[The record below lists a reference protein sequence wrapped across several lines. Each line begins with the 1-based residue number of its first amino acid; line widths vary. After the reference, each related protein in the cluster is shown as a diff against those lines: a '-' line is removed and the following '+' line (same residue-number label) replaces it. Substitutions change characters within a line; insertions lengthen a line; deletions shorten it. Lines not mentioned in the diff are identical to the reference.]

1 MNILYYHEESENFM
15 ISWQKYHFIDELIR
29 LGHIFTIVNPYK
41 FENFDQ
47 ANAYLVGLVNGNK
60 GRWDL
65 FMNAYGADFLFVDTI
80 KEIRKSGLSSLLI
93 CFDNLHAP
101 FMHKSIAPFFDL
113 VWLTSFE
120 TKPMFEKWGCN
131 CFFQPYAANPYTY
144 FPQFGEEIKSVGFI
158 GTPYGTRIDKINDLV
173 NQNINCTVY
182 SDKVNTSGFI
192 SKRKKGLQ
200 DYWNLFCLDVDLMK
214 FSIGRKVLKAE
225 YYKRIFVKDS
235 VLNVDSQHLTI
246 NSSVPFGKMNELY
259 SNFSLSLG
267 ITELW
272 DTYVLPKPIH
282 KLHLRTFEIP
292 MCGGLQLVSYTD
304 ELANYFEDGKEI
316 VFYSSK
322 EEYVDKAKFY
332 LDDRHENLRLKMKK
346 AARYRSEIEHTWQNR
361 FDKIF
366 EVMNLLKH

>member
-1 MNILYYHEESENFM
+1 MVRV
-15 ISWQKYHFIDELIR
+15 LI
-29 LGHIFTIVNPYK
+29 
-41 FENFDQ
+41 
-47 ANAYLVGLVNGNK
+47 
-60 GRWDL
+60 
-65 FMNAYGADFLFVDTI
+65 
-80 KEIRKSGLSSLLI
+80 
-93 CFDNLHAP
+93 
-101 FMHKSIAPFFDL
+101 
-113 VWLTSFE
+113 
-120 TKPMFEKWGCN
+120 
-131 CFFQPYAANPYTY
+131 
-144 FPQFGEEIKSVGFI
+144 
-158 GTPYGTRIDKINDLV
+158 KINDLV

-182 SDKVNTSGFI
+182 SDKVNATGFI

-214 FSIGRKVLKAE
+214 FPIGRKVLKAE
-225 YYKRIFVKDS
+225 YCKRIFVKDS
-235 VLNVDSQHLTI
+235 VLNVESQYLAI
-246 NSSVPFGKMNELY
+246 NPSVPFEKMNGLY

-272 DTYVLPKPIH
+272 DTYILPKPIH

-322 EEYVDKAKFY
+322 DEYIDKAKFY
-332 LDDRHENLRLKMKK
+332 LDDRHQELRLKMKK
-346 AARYRSEIEHTWQNR
+346 AARYRSEREHTWQNR